1 MEINWNKYLTLV
13 PTDEIKDTWKKYEEK
28 WNKIKDLIRS
38 VTNVPGDYDEKYIKI
53 IFNSDDNLRLNKM
66 LNLLQYDS
74 IC

>member
-53 IFNSDDNLRLNKM
+53 IFNSDDNLPLNKM
-66 LNLLQYDS
+66 LKILQYDS

>member
-38 VTNVPGDYDEKYIKI
+38 VTNVPGDYDEKHIKI
-53 IFNSDDNLRLNKM
+53 IFNSDHNLTLNKM
-66 LNLLQYDS
+66 MILLQYDS